1 MPFLGSNYTGRAPRT
16 SGQAFSGADYGAA
29 IERPAPRF
37 WTPVRIA
44 LALTY
49 LAAFITLGVVL

>member
-1 MPFLGSNYTGRAPRT
+1 MPYMNSNHTGRTPRT
-16 SGQAFSGADYGAA
+16 VGQAFSGANYGAA

-37 WTPVRIA
+37 WTPVRIV

-49 LAAFITLGVVL
+49 FAAFVALGLVL

>member
-1 MPFLGSNYTGRAPRT
+1 MNTRQYPRT
-16 SGQAFSGADYGAA
+16 MREAFPKTASYGAA